1 MTQSEETVLVR
12 LDLNNPVFQAN
23 LLVLQKPERH
33 AALDT
38 LNKLRQM
45 TWSQV
50 YRDSGLKWEK
60 IGSVKP
66 PPGIDAIY
74 SLRITQARRATAYRD
89 GAFIRLLTV
98 APDHDSTY
106 GKK

>member
-1 MTQSEETVLVR
+1 VAKIDQDKLVR
-12 LDLNNPVFQAN
+12 LDLNNPVFQEN
-23 LLVLQKPERH
+23 LLTLQKPERH

-50 YRDSGLKWEK
+50 YRDDGLKWEK
-60 IGSVKP
+60 IISVKP
-66 PPGIDAIY
+66 PKDIDAIY
-74 SLRITQARRATAYRD
+74 SLRITNSRRATAYRD
-89 GAFIRLLTV
+89 GEFIRLLTI